1 MTRHLVLPLLLA
13 LGGLAMAEDPHEHE
27 TAHESHGAEGA
38 HASPSAEGAHATGD
52 LRTIM
57 LALGTEMAHAQEAL
71 WREDLVTVA
80 RAGRAVADHPHVSP
94 TEMARVQAALGT
106 DFGAFVAADRTT
118 HAAAVAL
125 AEAAGGGDL
134 SATVQALG
142 AVQAGCVGCHQQFRA
157 RLVE

>member
-27 TAHESHGAEGA
+27 TAHESQ
-38 HASPSAEGAHATGD
+38 GAHATGD

-125 AEAAGGGDL
+125 ADAAGGGDL

>member
-1 MTRHLVLPLLLA
+1 MTRSLVLPLLLA
-13 LGGLAMAEDPHEHE
+13 LGGLALAAEPHGHE
-27 TAHESHGAEGA
+27 TVHD
-38 HASPSAEGAHATGD
+38 SPSADGAHATGD

-57 LALGTEMAHAQEAL
+57 LSLGEEMAHAQAAL
-71 WREDLVTVA
+71 WREDLATVA
-80 RAGRAVADHPHVSP
+80 RAGRTVADHPHVSP
-94 TEMARVQAALGT
+94 SEMARVQATLGA
-106 DFGAFVAADRTT
+106 DFGAFVAADRDT
-118 HAAAVAL
+118 HDAAVTL